1 MKDLV
6 HKSMTNLTPEI
17 AAEIASTYES
27 GVKDFNVYMKPVLT
41 TGFGL
46 NEYDAYDILSANE
59 KSVYEFA

>member
-46 NEYDAYDILSANE
+46 NEYDAYDILS
-59 KSVYEFA
+59 